1 VRAETLNVAP
11 GLVGEPLATPSRRAL
26 ALLIDL
32 AVVSALAHLAPPLV
46 LMGALVAA
54 AAVWWASHRS
64 RPVSRAALACAALLV
79 AVGLVAGRGDEPDT
93 PALDEEAAELDT
105 RLESAAAR
113 LKAAAALMAQPG
125 ASAAAVAASAAAAA
139 ASEPGGAT
147 AAPAVAAASTAGR
160 AATAPPSAAS
170 AAETLSALIARLE
183 TLEARRAA
191 AMTTEFDRWRHRAQR
206 WIDEVGPGYGW
217 SLLYWS
223 LLPVLWPGQT
233 LGKRLCGLRV
243 VELTGRPMTP
253 WIGLKRYGGYAAGLA
268 TGGLGLA
275 QVLWDPNRQGLQDK
289 AAHTVVIDL
298 RAPRAP
304 AAPVDPD
311 GAGAEPAQRPSA
323 RSSSIASP

>member
-11 GLVGEPLATPSRRAL
+11 WLVGEPLATPSRRAL
-26 ALLIDL
+26 ALVIDL
-32 AVVSALAHLAPPLV
+32 AVVSALAQLAPPLV
-46 LMGALVAA
+46 LMGALVAGA
-54 AAVWWASHRS
+54 AMWWASHRV
-64 RPVSRAALACAALLV
+64 RPVSRAALVCAALLV
-79 AVGLVAGRGDEPDT
+79 AVGLVAGRGDEPGAH
-93 PALDEEAAELDT
+93 ALDEEAAELDT

-125 ASAAAVAASAAAAA
+125 ASATAVAAS
-139 ASEPGGAT
+139 
-147 AAPAVAAASTAGR
+147 APAVAAASTAGR
-160 AATAPPSAAS
+160 PATAPPSAAS

-183 TLEARRAA
+183 ALEARRAA
-191 AMTTEFDRWRHRAQR
+191 ATTTEFDRWRHRAQR

-298 RAPRAP
+298 RAPREP
-304 AAPVDPD
+304 
-311 GAGAEPAQRPSA
+311 AEPARNGATEAQGPSA